1 VGCAYTE
8 FWVERLTLEAAA
20 GMEFKTIRLAAAVL
34 FSVLGLPASA
44 ASQEIPDEEEL
55 QTQLA
60 TAQKLLGQTADRG
73 AVLFFIAATQ
83 ALLKEPHQAMASLK
97 DCVALKEGFDPVG
110 EPAFAG
116 LRNSKDFQTLS
127 EQVHRDFP
135 AISTA
140 QLAFVSTE
148 KDVVPEGLAYDATQ
162 DVFYMSSLHLKKI
175 VAISRVGEFTD
186 FVPADRYR
194 LLPVLGIRVD
204 PSDGSLWTATWIDNG
219 KTELLH
225 FGKKGTLLGR
235 FSVPEDGRKH
245 GLNDL
250 VVLNGGD
257 VLLTDTADN
266 KVYRFDAQ
274 PQTFHELKLARE
286 LLQPNGIAL
295 TFDSSAVY
303 IADQLGVLR
312 LDLQSGQS
320 AEVNPGPHSTLAGAD
335 GLYWHSGK
343 LVAVQNGIG
352 SPRIAIFQLSDDGLR
367 VTKTTVVENRSKFT
381 LLPTTGALDG
391 DDFYF
396 IVNSQI
402 DNLNGDRVLDNTK
415 LQPVRIAKLHIP

>member
-1 VGCAYTE
+1 VGSAYTE
-8 FWVERLTLEAAA
+8 FWVERLTFEAAA
-20 GMEFKTIRLAAAVL
+20 RMQFKTIRLAAVLL
-34 FSVLGLPASA
+34 FSVLGLA
-44 ASQEIPDEEEL
+44 AGAVSQEIPNEEEL

-60 TAQKLLGQTADRG
+60 TGQKLLGQTADRG
-73 AVLFFIAATQ
+73 AVLFFIATTH
-83 ALLKEPHQAMASLK
+83 ALLKEPRQAMASLK

-116 LRNSKDFQTLS
+116 LRDSKDFQTLT

-148 KDVVPEGLAYDATQ
+148 KDVIPEGLAYDARQ
-162 DVFYMSSLHLKKI
+162 DLFYMGSLHLKKI
-175 VAISRVGEFTD
+175 VSISRLGEFTD
-186 FVPADRYR
+186 FVPADRYK

-204 PSDGSLWTATWIDNG
+204 SLDGSLWTATWVDNG

-225 FGKKGTLLGR
+225 FDKKGTLLGR
-235 FSVPEDGRKH
+235 FSLPEDGRKH

-250 VVLNGGD
+250 VVLHSGD

-266 KVYRFDAQ
+266 KVYRFDAK
-274 PQTFHELKLARE
+274 PQTFHEIKLARE

-312 LDLQSGQS
+312 LDLKSGQS
-320 AEVNPGPHSTLAGAD
+320 AEVNSGPHSTLAGAD
-335 GLYWHSGK
+335 GLYWYSGK
-343 LVAVQNGIG
+343 LIAVQNGIG
-352 SPRIAIFQLSDDGLR
+352 SPRIAIFQLSLEGLQ

-381 LLPTTGALDG
+381 VLPTTGALDG

>member
-1 VGCAYTE
+1 VGCTYTE
-8 FWVERLTLEAAA
+8 FWVEGLIFEPAA
-20 GMEFKTIRLAAAVL
+20 GMKFETIQLAAVAL
-34 FSVLGLPASA
+34 FSVLSLPTGAL
-44 ASQEIPDEEEL
+44 SQEIPDEEEL

-73 AVLFFIAATQ
+73 AVLFLIAATH
-83 ALLKEPHQAMASLK
+83 ALLREPHQALASLK
-97 DCVALKEGFDPVG
+97 DCVALREGFDPVG
-110 EPAFAG
+110 EPAFAA
-116 LRNSKDFQTLS
+116 LRTSKDFQTLT

-140 QLAFVSTE
+140 QLAFVSIE
-148 KDVVPEGLAYDATQ
+148 KDVIPEGLAYDAAQ
-162 DVFYMSSLHLKKI
+162 DLFYMSSLHLKKI

-186 FVPADRYR
+186 FIPADRYK

-204 PSDGSLWTATWIDNG
+204 PLDGSLWTGTGIENG

-225 FGKKGTLLGR
+225 FDNKGTLLGR
-235 FSVPEDGRKH
+235 FSLPEDGRKH
-245 GLNDL
+245 GFHDL
-250 VVLNGGD
+250 VVLRGGD
-257 VLLTDTADN
+257 PLLTDTADN
-266 KVYRFDAQ
+266 KVYRFDAKLQ
-274 PQTFHELKLARE
+274 SFQEIKLARE

-295 TFDSSAVY
+295 TFDGSAAY

-312 LDLQSGQS
+312 LDLRSGQS

-343 LVAVQNGIG
+343 LIAVQNGIG
-352 SPRIAIFQLSDDGLR
+352 SPRIASFQLSGDGLR

-396 IVNSQI
+396 IVNSQM
-402 DNLNGDRVLDNTK
+402 DNLNGDRILDITK
-415 LQPVRIAKLHIP
+415 LQPVRIAELHIP